1 MGTIIENKVSLQGS
15 DEEIRR
21 FKEFMKSGLSCF
33 DFNNVIK
40 MPVEL
45 HEVQNEMGMKYLMLK
60 SKMVFTREEYE
71 LVTSFEKLSEE
82 RKEELLDTGRAAL
95 MNIINYDF
103 PTWYEWAIYN
113 WGTKSNAEDAYS
125 EGDEFFFETE
135 LTPPYLVY
143 RKLDELFPDLTIEY
157 SYFNDALDDYMT
169 IDKEIIENPFEVNL
183 YAVKEPKKFL
193 MWD

>member
-1 MGTIIENKVSLQGS
+1 
-15 DEEIRR
+15 
-21 FKEFMKSGLSCF
+21 
-33 DFNNVIK
+33 
-40 MPVEL
+40 
-45 HEVQNEMGMKYLMLK
+45 
-60 SKMVFTREEYE
+60 
-71 LVTSFEKLSEE
+71 
-82 RKEELLDTGRAAL
+82 

-143 RKLDELFPDLTIEY
+143 KKLDELFPDLTIEY

-169 IDKEIIENPFEVNL
+169 IDKSIIENPFEVNL

>member
-1 MGTIIENKVSLQGS
+1 MGTIIENRVSLQGS
-15 DEEIRR
+15 DEDIRR

-82 RKEELLDTGRAAL
+82 RKEELLDTGRAASSGTHARPTTRARWAL
-95 MNIINYDF
+95 RPKSMSSKAGCFPCSILSANIRSRIV
-103 PTWYEWAIYN
+103 T
-113 WGTKSNAEDAYS
+113 
-125 EGDEFFFETE
+125 
-135 LTPPYLVY
+135 
-143 RKLDELFPDLTIEY
+143 
-157 SYFNDALDDYMT
+157 
-169 IDKEIIENPFEVNL
+169 
-183 YAVKEPKKFL
+183 
-193 MWD
+193 